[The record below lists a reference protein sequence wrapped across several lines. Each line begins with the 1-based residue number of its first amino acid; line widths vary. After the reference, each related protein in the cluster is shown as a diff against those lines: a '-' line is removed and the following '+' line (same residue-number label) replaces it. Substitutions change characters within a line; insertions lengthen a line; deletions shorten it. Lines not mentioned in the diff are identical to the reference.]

1 MSIEDD
7 FSAFRRIA
15 GEEMF
20 KLGEEIASL
29 RAHAERVGQA
39 NDRLVV
45 ENAALR
51 NDKDRLDWILTD
63 DGGFWVNWMYDID
76 EWTPE
81 LKASRDAIDAC
92 LKPSTWKEAQP

>member
-1 MSIEDD
+1 VPEPIL
-7 FSAFRRIA
+7 
-15 GEEMF
+15 
-20 KLGEEIASL
+20 K
-29 RAHAERVGQA
+29 HAQELER
-39 NDRLVV
+39 

-51 NDKDRLDWILTD
+51 KAKEMVELERCEMMRSMSLAQNQSQQLRADKARLDWILTD
-63 DGGFWVNWMYDID
+63 DGGHWVNWMYEKE